1 MDGGT
6 GAGAPARMFDPARER
21 MARPD
26 LEALQDAR
34 LKAIVAYAGA
44 RVPHY
49 RAAFAAAGIDAE
61 NFAGLADLRRLP
73 FTTKSDLRESFPYG
87 MFAVGKS
94 ELRRLHASSG
104 TTGSPTVVGYT
115 AADID
120 TWAGLMARSMMA
132 AGVEPGQLFH
142 NAHGYGLFTGG
153 LGMHYGAERLG
164 CVVLPISGGSTER
177 QVLLMRDL
185 GADAMCA
192 TPSYALNIAE
202 VAMRMGIDLKTLP
215 VRRGMFGGEPW
226 SEAMRA
232 SIEDAFGITACDVYG
247 LSEILG
253 PGVGCECVEARSG
266 PHIWEDHFLIEVID
280 PKTLEPARPGED
292 GELVITTLTKQALPM
307 IRYRTRDIT
316 RIVEEPCVC
325 GRTHRRIMRVRGRD
339 DDMLIVRGMNVYPSQ
354 IEAALIGFA
363 GLAPYYQLVLRREGP
378 LDTMTV
384 EVETLPDGVL
394 EGDAARQKE
403 RAVAHHLKSMTGITC
418 KVALRRPGEVA
429 RSAGKAV
436 RVRDLRER

>member
-1 MDGGT
+1 MFE
-6 GAGAPARMFDPARER
+6 PAVET
-21 MARPD
+21 MARAE
-26 LEALQDAR
+26 LRQLQDVR
-34 LKAIVAYAGA
+34 LKAMVRYAGQ

-49 RAAFAAAGIDAE
+49 RAAFAAAGVDPE
-61 NFAGLADLRRLP
+61 SFGGLADLRRLP
-73 FTTKSDLRESFPYG
+73 FTTKSDLRDNFPYG
-87 MFAVGKS
+87 MFAVPKG

-115 AADID
+115 ATDIA
-120 TWAGLMARSMMA
+120 TWSDLMARSMTA
-132 AGVEPGQLFH
+132 AGLEPGQLFH

-185 GADAMCA
+185 AADAMCA

-202 VAMRMGIDLKTLP
+202 VATRMGIDLAALP
-215 VRRGMFGGEPW
+215 IRRGMFGGEPW

-232 SIEDAFGITACDVYG
+232 SIEAAFGITACDVYG

-266 PHIWEDHFLIEVID
+266 PHLWEDHFLIEVID
-280 PKTLEPARPGED
+280 PKTLEAAAPGEV
-292 GELVITTLTKQALPM
+292 GELVVTTLTKQALPM
-307 IRYRTRDIT
+307 IRYRTRDMT
-316 RIVEEPCVC
+316 RIIEEPCVC

-354 IEAALIGFA
+354 IEAALIGLP
-363 GLAPYYQLVLRREGP
+363 GLAPHYQIVLARDGA
-378 LDTMTV
+378 LDALTV
-384 EVETLPDGVL
+384 EVEALPDAL
-394 EGDAARQKE
+394 AEGDAARQKE
-403 RAVAHHLKSMTGITC
+403 RAVSHHLKSMTGITC
-418 KVALRRPGEVA
+418 KVALKAPGEVP
-429 RSAGKAV
+429 RSVGKAV